1 MNHYKRLIRSR
12 ASLAMNEQGLM
23 LLRNLDYEEAITFF
37 HGGLETLL
45 EEHQCCPVDDVKFSS
60 KSADLLR
67 AKASDDKASFGL
79 ATRTNLLMSAS
90 YSLDTIQE
98 IHNEILT
105 LFNKPLSLRVELL
118 DEVWD
123 DDVVQNL
130 LIGVYFYNAGLAF
143 HLQALASN
151 SSESMSKAAEHYAI
165 SYARFLYCS
174 FYNGK
179 DVDATLGLLVTS
191 NNIAHI
197 HAFCRN
203 MEQVEVCV
211 EELASKL
218 SNFVTQSGDTHHVNN
233 CRMFLQNVCYFQESV
248 FLSAPAA

>member
-1 MNHYKRLIRSR
+1 MYHHQRLIRNR

-23 LLRNLDYEEAITFF
+23 LLRNLDYEEAITYF
-37 HGGLETLL
+37 HDGLKTLL
-45 EEHQCCPVDDVKFSS
+45 EENQHCALLDAKFSS
-60 KSADLLR
+60 ESVKLLR
-67 AKASDDKASFGL
+67 EKKVDDKASFGL
-79 ATRTNLLMSAS
+79 ANRTNLLMSAS
-90 YSLDTIQE
+90 YSLDPIQE

-105 LFNKPLSLRVELL
+105 LFNKPLSVRVELL
-118 DEVWD
+118 EEFWD
-123 DDVVQNL
+123 DDAVQNL

-151 SSESMSKAAEHYAI
+151 NSESMSKAAEHYAI
-165 SYARFLYCS
+165 SYARFLDCS
-174 FYNGK
+174 LYNGK

-203 MEQVEVCV
+203 MEQVEICV

-218 SNFVTQSGDTHHVNN
+218 SSFVTQSGETHHAND

-248 FLSAPAA
+248 FSSAPAA